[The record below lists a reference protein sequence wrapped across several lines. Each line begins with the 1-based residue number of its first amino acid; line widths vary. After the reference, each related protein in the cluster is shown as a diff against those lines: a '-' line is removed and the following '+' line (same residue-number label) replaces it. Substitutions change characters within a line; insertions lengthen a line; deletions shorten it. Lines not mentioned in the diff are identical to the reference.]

1 MIDVRPVDGR
11 EARVLAAPEE
21 ELEVAFVPAA
31 GMVGCSLTH
40 RGEELL
46 GQRGGLAHYVA
57 ERSTMGIPL
66 LFPWANRVSRTRFEV
81 EGVEVD
87 LDSHPELLS
96 LDPNGLPI
104 HGLLAGASG
113 WQVERHE
120 STADG
125 GVLAASFEF
134 GAHADLVQAF
144 PFPQTVRIEA
154 VLSGPGLSIETT
166 VGAGDRPVPIS
177 FGFHPYFTLPGTER
191 SDWEVQIPVQEQV
204 VLDSRGLPNGHRRP
218 VTVESGRL
226 GQRTFDDAFVAPEG
240 SAPFVL
246 AGGGRSVEVSFL
258 SGYPYSQVYAPPD
271 DDVIAYEPMTAPTN
285 ALVSGGPEL
294 PVIPAGD
301 TYGARFS
308 IAVRG
313 EE

>member
-204 VLDSRGLPNGHRRP
+204 VLDSRGLPNGDRRP
-218 VTVESGRL
+218 VTVGSGRL

-301 TYGARFS
+301 TYGARCS

-313 EE
+313 AV